1 MIRPFNFGFNKET
14 ASNNAFQKEGFGLNA
29 AEAAI
34 KEFDDF
40 ADLLKSKGVDV
51 SVVQDTPE
59 PYTPDSIF
67 PNNWFST
74 HEDGTL
80 VLYPMFAKNRRME
93 RKPHV
98 LDRIKEKFDVRK
110 IVDLTGWEEKKLY
123 LEGTGSM
130 ILDREN
136 RLVYACSSPRTSE
149 MVLEQ
154 FCQELDYEYFIFG
167 SSDNSGRPVYHTNV
181 MMSVASGFVVACLDS
196 IKDIAERERFISLVE
211 ESDKEVIEITLDQ
224 MEQFAGNMLEIESN
238 NGRSLLIMSS
248 TAKKSLDD
256 SQLEKFSGYCE
267 IVAPDLTIIE
277 NNGGGSARCM
287 IAEIFLGKKI

>member
-1 MIRPFNFGFNKET
+1 
-14 ASNNAFQKEGFGLNA
+14 
-29 AEAAI
+29 
-34 KEFDDF
+34 
-40 ADLLKSKGVDV
+40 
-51 SVVQDTPE
+51 
-59 PYTPDSIF
+59 
-67 PNNWFST
+67 
-74 HEDGTL
+74 
-80 VLYPMFAKNRRME
+80 
-93 RKPHV
+93 
-98 LDRIKEKFDVRK
+98 
-110 IVDLTGWEEKKLY
+110 
-123 LEGTGSM
+123 M
-130 ILDREN
+130 ILDRES
-136 RLVYACSSPRTSE
+136 RLVYACSSSRTSE

-211 ESDKEVIEITLDQ
+211 ERDKELIEITLDQ
-224 MEQFAGNMLEIESN
+224 MGQFAGNMLEIESN

-267 IVAPDLTIIE
+267 IMAPELTMIE